1 VYRSPPLCLDIMQ
14 DIPPEEEEEIADG
27 SPLRQLM
34 PYHDLS
40 SASETYIKRRRQKL
54 LEIRKRRLG
63 VDYDFEEEESHGI
76 FCQGILQRGA
86 VSDDVPP
93 TRAQEGIPVPFNLS
107 AMPTT
112 RTNGDDEDGVRTGT
126 IDSSQVDNAG
136 TSEVISRKSSRKT
149 TVTMDVSPKKSS
161 EQFPAK
167 LHRML
172 DEVDPSVAGWRP
184 HGRAFLVK
192 MPNEFINNVLPRYGF
207 KQTKISSFHRQLNLY
222 GFSRIVEGPDAGS
235 YYHECF
241 LRGMPTLIEGMV
253 RVTVKGG
260 GKRPK
265 PSHVA
270 MAHPN
275 FYAMPPVDEEAK
287 KHVSQAERLSD
298 DKEPNFESSCQEN
311 MKMKGTTTIA
321 SQPDFRPI
329 SPIPLGDAVDSQDI
343 ETLTRNIEK
352 VISTIWDDHDDTDF
366 TEVWKHGREKNRT
379 SPPSHPPFNANWTS
393 RYYSPPPTLATSF
406 QEVTP
411 SPRPTR
417 WIDTIEDQTTFHGQV
432 LDPPINSEQHSTPSR
447 NSLIDMDHFI
457 EDCSDITDITEAD
470 AVRLDYWDSIEGTGV
485 FPSFLSSPIIAN
497 QKHETTRTDSLRP
510 PEDLPLNFHSIGND
524 DNGDGVDY
532 LSAIENCKDKADFF
546 KAVDEFVDSL

>member
-1 VYRSPPLCLDIMQ
+1 MQ

-112 RTNGDDEDGVRTGT
+112 PINGDDRDGARTGT
-126 IDSSQVDNAG
+126 IDSSQVDYAG

-149 TVTMDVSPKKSS
+149 TVTMVFSSKKSS
-161 EQFPAK
+161 EQFPTK

-172 DEVDPSVAGWRP
+172 EEVDPSVAGWRP

-235 YYHECF
+235 YYH
-241 LRGMPTLIEGMV
+241 V
-253 RVTVKGG
+253 RTFSTVCIKW
-260 GKRPK
+260 
-265 PSHVA
+265 
-270 MAHPN
+270 
-275 FYAMPPVDEEAK
+275 
-287 KHVSQAERLSD
+287 
-298 DKEPNFESSCQEN
+298 SCC
-311 MKMKGTTTIA
+311 
-321 SQPDFRPI
+321 I
-329 SPIPLGDAVDSQDI
+329 SMLHPIPSPAGSYLAV
-343 ETLTRNIEK
+343 
-352 VISTIWDDHDDTDF
+352 
-366 TEVWKHGREKNRT
+366 
-379 SPPSHPPFNANWTS
+379 PPFDS
-393 RYYSPPPTLATSF
+393 YSCIDSEGILLKLFLIPHTLSHL
-406 QEVTP
+406 
-411 SPRPTR
+411 S
-417 WIDTIEDQTTFHGQV
+417 
-432 LDPPINSEQHSTPSR
+432 S
-447 NSLIDMDHFI
+447 
-457 EDCSDITDITEAD
+457 
-470 AVRLDYWDSIEGTGV
+470 SITGV
-485 FPSFLSSPIIAN
+485 LLTGHAN
-497 QKHETTRTDSLRP
+497 SNR
-510 PEDLPLNFHSIGND
+510 
-524 DNGDGVDY
+524 GDGE
-532 LSAIENCKDKADFF
+532 SNGQRGRKASKAISCCHGPP
-546 KAVDEFVDSL
+546 

>member
-1 VYRSPPLCLDIMQ
+1 MQ
-14 DIPPEEEEEIADG
+14 DIPPDEEGIADG

-149 TVTMDVSPKKSS
+149 TVTMVFSSKKSS
-161 EQFPAK
+161 EQFPTK

-172 DEVDPSVAGWRP
+172 EEVDPSVAGWRP

-192 MPNEFINNVLPRYGF
+192 MKSEFINDVLPRYGF

-235 YYHECF
+235 YYH
-241 LRGMPTLIEGMV
+241 V
-253 RVTVKGG
+253 RTFSTVCIKW
-260 GKRPK
+260 
-265 PSHVA
+265 
-270 MAHPN
+270 
-275 FYAMPPVDEEAK
+275 
-287 KHVSQAERLSD
+287 
-298 DKEPNFESSCQEN
+298 SCC
-311 MKMKGTTTIA
+311 
-321 SQPDFRPI
+321 I
-329 SPIPLGDAVDSQDI
+329 SMLHPIPSPAGSYLAV
-343 ETLTRNIEK
+343 
-352 VISTIWDDHDDTDF
+352 
-366 TEVWKHGREKNRT
+366 
-379 SPPSHPPFNANWTS
+379 PPFDS
-393 RYYSPPPTLATSF
+393 YSCIDSEGILLKLFLIPHTLSHL
-406 QEVTP
+406 
-411 SPRPTR
+411 S
-417 WIDTIEDQTTFHGQV
+417 
-432 LDPPINSEQHSTPSR
+432 S
-447 NSLIDMDHFI
+447 
-457 EDCSDITDITEAD
+457 
-470 AVRLDYWDSIEGTGV
+470 SITGV
-485 FPSFLSSPIIAN
+485 LLTGHAN
-497 QKHETTRTDSLRP
+497 SNR
-510 PEDLPLNFHSIGND
+510 
-524 DNGDGVDY
+524 GDGE
-532 LSAIENCKDKADFF
+532 SNGQRGRKASKAISCCHGPP
-546 KAVDEFVDSL
+546 

>member
-1 VYRSPPLCLDIMQ
+1 MQ
-14 DIPPEEEEEIADG
+14 DIPPDEEGIADG

-149 TVTMDVSPKKSS
+149 TVTMVFSSKKSS
-161 EQFPAK
+161 EQFPTK

-172 DEVDPSVAGWRP
+172 EEVDPSVAGWRP

-192 MPNEFINNVLPRYGF
+192 MKSEFINDVLPRYGF

>member
-1 VYRSPPLCLDIMQ
+1 
-14 DIPPEEEEEIADG
+14 
-27 SPLRQLM
+27 
-34 PYHDLS
+34 
-40 SASETYIKRRRQKL
+40 
-54 LEIRKRRLG
+54 
-63 VDYDFEEEESHGI
+63 
-76 FCQGILQRGA
+76 
-86 VSDDVPP
+86 
-93 TRAQEGIPVPFNLS
+93 
-107 AMPTT
+107 
-112 RTNGDDEDGVRTGT
+112 
-126 IDSSQVDNAG
+126 
-136 TSEVISRKSSRKT
+136 
-149 TVTMDVSPKKSS
+149 
-161 EQFPAK
+161 
-167 LHRML
+167 
-172 DEVDPSVAGWRP
+172 
-184 HGRAFLVK
+184 
-192 MPNEFINNVLPRYGF
+192 
-207 KQTKISSFHRQLNLY
+207 
-222 GFSRIVEGPDAGS
+222 
-235 YYHECF
+235 
-241 LRGMPTLIEGMV
+241 MPTLIEGMV

-447 NSLIDMDHFI
+447 NSLIHMDHFI